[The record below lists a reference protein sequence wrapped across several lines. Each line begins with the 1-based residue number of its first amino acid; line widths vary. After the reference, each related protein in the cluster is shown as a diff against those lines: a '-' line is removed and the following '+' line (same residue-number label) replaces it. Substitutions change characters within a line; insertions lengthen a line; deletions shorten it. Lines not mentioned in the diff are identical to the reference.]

1 MSESKYKQSE
11 LGEVTQERRIP
22 RGWRLVKLCD
32 VSIAF
37 VSGGTPSTSRLD
49 YWDGDMA
56 WMTSSHLTA
65 REVTT
70 AQRYITR
77 DGLENSATNVVPKD
91 SLLVATRVGVG
102 KVAVN
107 RIDTTISQDLTGI
120 VLDKKR
126 VSTDFLY
133 WFLSSSRHKLRSL
146 AQGSTIRGILRQD
159 LGKLELFLPSLPEQ
173 QRIAEI
179 LSTVDETI
187 QKIDHAI
194 EKTRRLKTGLMY
206 RLLTRGIG
214 HKEFK
219 ETEIGR
225 IPREWQVKELEK
237 VAHINRE
244 SRDPARECPDGRF
257 FYVDIDSVENG
268 TGVFRNVREVVGK
281 DAPSRARRV
290 VRRNDVIMSTV
301 RPYLKAFAI
310 VPETYDNQI
319 SSTGFAVLTCK
330 QNILPIYLLYTLFS
344 DPFVQ
349 QCNKAMVGGQY
360 PALNSS
366 QVARIMVPIPSLL
379 EQQKIAEIL
388 STVDRRLELLTGKK
402 QRLERTKAGLMND
415 LLTGRRRVKLTH

>member
-1 MSESKYKQSE
+1 MTARIETMARVFEPIPDGWELKEVGQVAEINPESVDPTRNFRERQFSYIDIESVQGGGAGITNAQS
-11 LGEVTQERRIP
+11 LAGRDAPLRA
-22 RGWRLVKLCD
+22 RRLVRVQD
-32 VSIAF
+32 VIMSTVRPYLKAF
-37 VSGGTPSTSRLD
+37 AIVPIEYDNQICSTGFAVLRSKGGIISRYLLYALLSD
-49 YWDGDMA
+49 RVIEQCSRRMVG
-56 WMTSSHLTA
+56 
-65 REVTT
+65 
-70 AQRYITR
+70 AQYP
-77 DGLENSATNVVPKD
+77 A
-91 SLLVATRVGVG
+91 
-102 KVAVN
+102 
-107 RIDTTISQDLTGI
+107 LTGTQ
-120 VLDKKR
+120 VQK
-126 VSTDFLY
+126 
-133 WFLSSSRHKLRSL
+133 
-146 AQGSTIRGILRQD
+146 IRIL
-159 LGKLELFLPSLPEQ
+159 LPPLPEQ
-173 QRIAEI
+173 RKIAEI
-179 LSTVDETI
+179 LTAVDRTI
-187 QKIDHAI
+187 NKIEEII
-194 EKTRRLKTGLMY
+194 EKTERFRKGLMQ

-219 ETEIGR
+219 ETEIGKM
-225 IPREWQVKELEK
+225 PREWQLKELEE

-290 VRRNDVIMSTV
+290 VRHNDVIMSTV

-310 VPETYDNQI
+310 VPQTYDNQI

-330 QNILPIYLLYTLFS
+330 QNILPIYLLYALFS

-366 QVARIMVPIPSLL
+366 QVARIMVPIPSPL

-388 STVDRRLELLTGKK
+388 NTVDRRLELLRQKK

-415 LLTGRRRVKLTH
+415 LLTGRKRVKLAP